1 MTWYNIPLAVLIPLS
16 SRSRHCGWYTGLV
29 TTESRVLQNGP
40 RKSKKEMILWY
51 IILLETIQP
60 ELKVGS
66 ILLAL
71 KKRIFF
77 LSYTLKSKSSALF
90 VGKVSS
96 FPSFKAS
103 NFNKRTRTRANKRVF
118 TSFLLICLLSTNHL
132 PEDDLTK
139 IETKCLSERN
149 SMI

>member
-1 MTWYNIPLAVLIPLS
+1 
-16 SRSRHCGWYTGLV
+16 
-29 TTESRVLQNGP
+29 
-40 RKSKKEMILWY
+40 MILWY

-66 ILLAL
+66 LLLAL

-77 LSYTLKSKSSALF
+77 FSYALKSKSSALF
-90 VGKVSS
+90 VAKVSS

-103 NFNKRTRTRANKRVF
+103 NFNKRTRTRANKRVL
-118 TSFLLICLLSTNHL
+118 TSFLLICLLSTKHL

-139 IETKCLSERN
+139 IETKKKQNVYQRE
-149 SMI
+149 IP

>member
-1 MTWYNIPLAVLIPLS
+1 
-16 SRSRHCGWYTGLV
+16 
-29 TTESRVLQNGP
+29 
-40 RKSKKEMILWY
+40 MILLY

-60 ELKVGS
+60 ELKVVS
-66 ILLAL
+66 ILQAL

-77 LSYTLKSKSSALF
+77 FSHTLKSKSSALF

-103 NFNKRTRTRANKRVF
+103 NFNKRTRKRANKRVF
-118 TSFLLICLLSTNHL
+118 TSFLLICLLSTKHL

-139 IETKCLSERN
+139 IETKKKQNVYRREN
-149 SMI
+149 P